1 MGVSV
6 PSFASSTEDRASS
19 PMLIK
24 GSLQFNESVETY
36 MTRTPSS
43 DGNRRTF
50 TVSCWYRKTVT
61 DGSSQVLMFAGP
73 NGDDTYPIYFDS
85 SNQIVV
91 AHYQGGFTYQLVGP
105 QLRDYAGWYHLV
117 SAHDTTQGYSY
128 NRIKLYINGVQ
139 ITDFSTANYP
149 SQNYDTSIN
158 KVSTQQRIG
167 FQVAAN
173 AFELDGYLTEFN
185 FIDGQQLDASYF
197 GYNDPLTGTWRPKK
211 FDISSTPTES
221 WGTCGFYL
229 PMDGSGATVGSD
241 QSGKGNDWTLT
252 NLSSAN
258 VCAQS
263 PSGIVYS
270 GKQRHGG
277 STTYN
282 ASRLPANY
290 CTLDRNNMGGSLT
303 LKDAATEV
311 DSSGE
316 ANVMGTHVIP
326 PNSGKYYWEC
336 KVLNTMAGVIGI
348 AELSVAN
355 TSTLASNTT
364 MRGYGADGN
373 KYYGNNGSSYG
384 SAFSHSGWVGV
395 LFDSDQR
402 KLEFLYNGVNQG
414 VAFTAGANGIVDGAY
429 YAPCFHLNSM
439 DLDIVNFGANYAYS
453 TTAWATVPPEGYKTL
468 CDASL
473 SQSTGIVLPEQ
484 YVKPVIWTGNET
496 AGRQIEVGFNPDL
509 IIGRARNDSQFWY
522 WTDTVRGSNKFIY
535 CNSESDEQTTAN
547 IINVDDNND
556 KGFKVGS
563 SGVINGTSSYNY
575 VGYAFKAGGSKNTFN
590 VDGVGYSS
598 AADAGLTAGNLTV
611 TGASV
616 GTKQGFSIIAYTS
629 GGQHNDQFPHGLT
642 QQPEIFI
649 AKDRGGAGSYDN
661 WGVYYSV
668 NGVNTNWNTLNS
680 TDDQGS
686 NSSGTTIN
694 GVSGAFASL
703 GSDVVYLSN
712 SAFANG
718 GGSGSA
724 SAGQSMI
731 GYLWHSVPGFSKFG
745 IYKGNQAA
753 DGPFSNL
760 GFKPA
765 IVIIKN
771 LTDGSTPWFIFDSAR
786 DPDNPIRLNLNPN
799 DNQAEEDD
807 TNGTWDWAANGAKM
821 TSSGTH
827 TNASGSTIMYWAWAE
842 SPFANL
848 YGGQSN
854 AK

>member
-1 MGVSV
+1 MGVVIPV
-6 PSFASSTEDRASS
+6 PCSAKEDSASS

-24 GSLQFNESVETY
+24 GSLRFDESTETWMY
-36 MTRTPSS
+36 RNANS
-43 DGNRRTF
+43 GNRRTF

-61 DGSSQVLMFAGP
+61 DGNTQIIFFAGP
-73 NGDDTYPIYFDS
+73 DGDDTYPLTVTS
-85 SNQIVV
+85 SNQIRVS
-91 AHYQGGFTYQLVGP
+91 HYQGGFTYQLVGP
-105 QLRDYAGWYHLV
+105 EIRDYAGWNHLV
-117 SAHDTTQGYSY
+117 AAHDTTQATAS
-128 NRIKLYINGVQ
+128 NRIKLYVNGVQ
-139 ITDFSTANYP
+139 ITDFSTEVYP
-149 SQNYDTSIN
+149 SQNYETSVN
-158 KVSTQQRIG
+158 ESGVTQRIG
-167 FQVAAN
+167 FQHAAN

-221 WGTCGFYL
+221 WGVNGFYL
-229 PMDGSGATVGSD
+229 PMDGSGATVGRD
-241 QSGKGNDWTLT
+241 QSGNNIDFTLMGNIGD
-252 NLSSAN
+252 N

-263 PSGIVYS
+263 PSGIVYA

-277 STTYN
+277 SSTYN

-303 LKDAATEV
+303 LKNGAIEV
-311 DSSGE
+311 DSSGA
-316 ANVMGTHVIP
+316 ANIMGTHVIP

-355 TSTLASNTT
+355 KSNLSDVPTI
-364 MRGYGADGN
+364 RGYGADGQ
-373 KYYGNNGSSYG
+373 KYYGNTGANYG
-384 SAFSHSGWVGV
+384 SVFSHSGWVGV

-402 KLEFLYNGVNQG
+402 KLEFLYNGVSQG

-439 DLDIVNFGANYAYS
+439 DLDIVNFGADYAYS
-453 TTAWATVPPEGYKTL
+453 TTPWTTLPPEGYKTL

-509 IIGRARNDSQFWY
+509 IIGRARNDTQNWY

-535 CNSESDEQTTAN
+535 SNSEGDEATTSN
-547 IINVDDNND
+547 IINVDDNNV

-563 SGVINGTSSYNY
+563 SGVINGSSSYNY
-575 VGYAFKAGGSKNTFN
+575 LGYAFKAGGSKNTFN
-590 VDGVGYSS
+590 VDDVGYASAS
-598 AADAGLTAGNLTV
+598 AAGLAAGDITV

-616 GTKQGFSIIAYTS
+616 GTKQGFSIIGYEAKE
-629 GGQHNDQFPHGLT
+629 GGGGFSHGLSET
-642 QQPEIFI
+642 PEILLI
-649 AKDRGGAGSYDN
+649 KGRGDTGSYDN
-661 WGVYYSV
+661 WGCYYTV

-680 TDDQGS
+680 TDEEGS
-686 NSSGTTIN
+686 NGSGETPGGGPS
-694 GVSGAFASL
+694 GVFAHFTSTQCYI
-703 GSDVVYLSN
+703 SSN
-712 SAFANG
+712 SYAN
-718 GGSGSA
+718 A
-724 SAGQSMI
+724 SNVAGEDMI
-731 GYLWHSVPGFSKFG
+731 AYIWHSVPGFSKFG
-745 IYKGNQAA
+745 IYKGNQSA

-765 IVIIKN
+765 IVFIKN
-771 LTDGSTPWFIFDSAR
+771 LSDGGTPWFVFDSAR
-786 DPDNPIRLNLNPN
+786 DPYNPIRLNLNPN
-799 DNQAEEDD
+799 DDQGEEDD

-827 TNASGSTIMYWAWAE
+827 PNKSGSTIMYWAWAE

>member
-1 MGVSV
+1 MGVVV
-6 PSFASSTEDRASS
+6 PNFASSTEDRASGA
-19 PMLIK
+19 MLIQ

-36 MTRTPSS
+36 MTRTPGS

-50 TVSCWYRKTVT
+50 TMSFWYRKTVT
-61 DGSSQVLMFAGP
+61 DSSTQVIFFAGP
-73 NGDDTYPIYFDS
+73 DGDDTYSPSITPD
-85 SNQIVV
+85 NQIQ
-91 AHYQGGFTYQLVGP
+91 AGHYQGGWQMRVVGP
-105 QLRDYAGWYHLV
+105 EMRDYAGWNHIV
-117 SAHDTTQGYSY
+117 CAWDTTQGTAS
-128 NRIKLYINGVQ
+128 NRIKLYMNGTQ
-139 ITDFSTANYP
+139 ITDFSTESYP

-158 KVSTQQRIG
+158 KVSTTQRIG
-167 FQVAAN
+167 FQHSAN

-211 FDISSTPTES
+211 FDISSTSGGS

-241 QSGKGNDWTLT
+241 QSGQGNDWTLT

-290 CTLDRNNMGGSLT
+290 CTLDRNNMGGSMT

-311 DSSGE
+311 DSSGP
-316 ANVMGTHVIP
+316 ANIMGTHVIP

-348 AELSVAN
+348 SDASVAAK
-355 TSTLASNTT
+355 TALSGVASI
-364 MRGYGADGN
+364 RGYGADGQ
-373 KYYGNNGSSYG
+373 KYYGDQGSSYG
-384 SAFSHSGWVGV
+384 SVFSHSGWVSV
-395 LFDSDQR
+395 LFDSDAR
-402 KLEFLYNGVNQG
+402 TLEFYYNGVSQG
-414 VAFTAGANGIVDGAY
+414 IAFTAGANGIVDGAY
-429 YAPCFHLNSM
+429 YAPCFHLNAM

-453 TTAWATVPPEGYKTL
+453 TTAWSTVPPEGYKTL

-473 SQSTGIVLPEQ
+473 SQSTGLVLPEK

-509 IIGRARNDSQFWY
+509 IIGRARNDSQNWY
-522 WTDTVRGSNKFIY
+522 WTDTVRGSNKFLY
-535 CNSESDEQTTAN
+535 SNSEGDEVTTAN
-547 IINVDDNND
+547 IINVDDNNVN
-556 KGFKVGS
+556 GFKVGS

-590 VDGVGYSS
+590 VDDVGYASAS
-598 AADAGLTAGNLTV
+598 AAGLAAGDMTV
-611 TGASV
+611 SGASV
-616 GTKQGFSIIAYTS
+616 GTKQGFSIIGYETKD
-629 GGQHNDQFPHGLT
+629 GGGGFSHGLSET
-642 QQPEIFI
+642 PEILLI
-649 AKDRGGAGSYDN
+649 KSRAGSTSYDN
-661 WGVYYSV
+661 WGCYYTV
-668 NGVNTNWNTLNS
+668 NGVNTNWNVLNNL
-680 TDDQGS
+680 DEQGS
-686 NSSGTTIN
+686 NSSGQTP
-694 GVSGAFASL
+694 GGGPSGAFAHFTSTQCYV
-703 GSDVVYLSN
+703 SSN
-712 SAFANG
+712 SYAN
-718 GGSGSA
+718 A
-724 SAGQSMI
+724 SNAVGEDMI
-731 GYLWHSVPGFSKFG
+731 AYIWHSVPGFSKFG
-745 IYKGNQAA
+745 TYTGNQAA

-799 DNQAEEDD
+799 DNAAEEDD
-807 TNGTWDWAANGAKM
+807 TNGTWDWAANGMKM
-821 TSSGTH
+821 TSSGTQP
-827 TNASGSTIMYWAWAE
+827 NKSDSKIMYWAWAE
-842 SPFANL
+842 NPFANL
-848 YGGQSN
+848 YGGQAN

>member
-1 MGVSV
+1 MGVVV
-6 PSFASSTEDRASS
+6 PNVASSTEDRASGA
-19 PMLIK
+19 MLIQ

-36 MTRTPSS
+36 MTRTPGS

-50 TVSCWYRKTVT
+50 TGSFWYRKTVT
-61 DGSSQVLMFAGP
+61 DSSTQVIMFAGP
-73 NGDDTYPIYFDS
+73 DGDDTYSPSITPD
-85 SNQIVV
+85 NQIQVG
-91 AHYQGGFTYQLVGP
+91 HYQGGWQMRVVGP
-105 QLRDYAGWYHLV
+105 EMRDYAGWNHIV
-117 SAHDTTQGYSY
+117 CAWDTTQGTAS
-128 NRIKLYINGVQ
+128 NRIKIYMNGVQ
-139 ITDFSTANYP
+139 ITDFSTESYP

-158 KVSTQQRIG
+158 KVSTTQRIG
-167 FQVAAN
+167 FQHSAN

-211 FDISSTPTES
+211 FDISSTPGGS

-241 QSGKGNDWTLT
+241 QSGQGNDWTLT

-290 CTLDRNNMGGSLT
+290 CTLDRNNMGGSMT

-311 DSSGE
+311 DSSGA

-355 TSTLASNTT
+355 KSNLSDVPTI
-364 MRGYGADGN
+364 RGYGADGQ
-373 KYYGNNGSSYG
+373 KYYGDQGSSYG
-384 SAFSHSGWVGV
+384 SVFSHSGWVSV
-395 LFDSDQR
+395 LFDSDAR
-402 KLEFLYNGVNQG
+402 TLEFYYNGVSQG
-414 VAFTAGANGIVDGAY
+414 IAFTAGANGIVDGAY
-429 YAPCFHLNSM
+429 YAPCFHLNAM

-453 TTAWATVPPEGYKTL
+453 TTAWSTVPPEGYKTL

-484 YVKPVIWTGNET
+484 YVKPVLWTGNET

-509 IIGRARNDSQFWY
+509 IIGRARNDSQNWY

-535 CNSESDEQTTAN
+535 SNSESDQVTTSN
-547 IINVDDNND
+547 IINVDDNNIN
-556 KGFKVGS
+556 GFKVGS

-590 VDGVGYSS
+590 VDDVGYAS
-598 AADAGLTAGNLTV
+598 AAAAGLTAGNLTI

-616 GTKQGFSIIAYTS
+616 GTKQGFSIIQYTA
-629 GGQHNDQFPHGLT
+629 GGANNDQFPHGLN
-642 QQPEIFI
+642 QKPEIFI
-649 AKDRGGAGSYDN
+649 AKAAVGDGGSYDN

-680 TDDQGS
+680 LDEQGS
-686 NSSGTTIN
+686 NSSGTTLE
-694 GVSGAFASL
+694 GVSGAFANL
-703 GSDVVYLSN
+703 QDDVVHLSN
-712 SAFANG
+712 SAYANG
-718 GGSGSA
+718 GGGGTA
-724 SAGQSMI
+724 AGQTMI

-745 IYKGNQAA
+745 IYTGNQSA

-771 LTDGSTPWFIFDSAR
+771 LTDSGTPWFIFDSAR

-799 DNQAEEDD
+799 DNAAEEDD
-807 TNGTWDWAANGAKM
+807 TNGTWDWAANGMKM

-827 TNASGSTIMYWAWAE
+827 PNKSDSKIMYWAWAE
-842 SPFANL
+842 NPFANL
-848 YGGQSN
+848 YGGQAN

>member
-1 MGVSV
+1 MGAAI
-6 PSFASSTEDRASS
+6 PRTCREDSATS

-61 DGSSQVLMFAGP
+61 DGSTQVIMFAGP
-73 NGDDTYPIYFDS
+73 DGDDTYSPSITPD
-85 SNQIVV
+85 NQIQ
-91 AHYQGGFTYQLVGP
+91 AGHYQGGWQMRVVGP
-105 QLRDYAGWYHLV
+105 EMRDYSSWNHIVTAW
-117 SAHDTTQGYSY
+117 DTTQG
-128 NRIKLYINGVQ
+128 NANDRIKIYMNGVQ
-139 ITDFSTANYP
+139 ITDFSTASMP
-149 SQNYDTSIN
+149 TQNYDTSIN

-167 FQVAAN
+167 FQVTAN

-211 FDISSTPTES
+211 FDISSTPGGS

-229 PMDGSGATVGSD
+229 PMDGSGATVGTD
-241 QSGKGNDWTLT
+241 QSGQGNDWTLT

-290 CTLDRNNMGGSLT
+290 CTLDRNNMGGALT

-311 DSSGE
+311 ESTGP

-348 AELSVAN
+348 SDASVAAK
-355 TSTLASNTT
+355 TALSGVASI
-364 MRGYGADGN
+364 RGYGADGK
-373 KYYGNNGSSYG
+373 KYYGDTGASYG
-384 SAFSHSGWVGV
+384 SVFSHSGWVGV
-395 LFDSDQR
+395 LFDSDVR
-402 KLEFLYNGVNQG
+402 TLEFYYNGVSQG
-414 VAFTAGANGIVDGAY
+414 IAFTAGANGIVDGAY
-429 YAPCFHLNSM
+429 YAPCFHLNGM
-439 DLDIVNFGANYAYS
+439 ELDKVNFGANYAYS
-453 TTAWATVPPEGYKTL
+453 TTAWSTVPPEGYKTL

-509 IIGRARNDSQFWY
+509 IIGRARNDSQNWY
-522 WTDTVRGSNKFIY
+522 WTDTVRGSNKFLY
-535 CNSESDEQTTAN
+535 SNSEGDEVTTAN
-547 IINVDDNND
+547 IINVDDNNV

-590 VDGVGYSS
+590 VDDVGYASAS
-598 AADAGLTAGNLTV
+598 AAGLAAGDITV

-616 GTKQGFSIIAYTS
+616 GTKQGFSIIGYQS
-629 GGQHNDQFPHGLT
+629 KDGGGGFSHGLSET
-642 QQPEIFI
+642 PEILVI
-649 AKDRGGAGSYDN
+649 KGRAGSTVYDN
-661 WGVYYSV
+661 WGVYYTV
-668 NGVNTNWNTLNS
+668 NGVNTNWNELQS
-680 TDDQGS
+680 TNAQGS
-686 NSSGTTIN
+686 NSSSQTPGGGPS
-694 GVSGAFASL
+694 GVFAHFTSTQCYI
-703 GSDVVYLSN
+703 SSN
-712 SAFANG
+712 SYAN
-718 GGSGSA
+718 A
-724 SAGQSMI
+724 SNDPGQDMI
-731 GYLWHSVPGFSKFG
+731 AYVWHSVPGFSKFG
-745 IYKGNQAA
+745 TYTGNQAA

-771 LTDGSTPWFIFDSAR
+771 LTNDSTPWFIFDSAR

-799 DNQAEEDD
+799 DNAAEEDD
-807 TNGTWDWAANGAKM
+807 TNGTWDWAANGMKM

-827 TNASGSTIMYWAWAE
+827 PNKSDSKIMYWAWAE

-854 AK
+854 AKII

>member
-1 MGVSV
+1 MGVAI
-6 PSFASSTEDRASS
+6 PRTCREDSATS
-19 PMLIK
+19 PMFIK

-117 SAHDTTQGYSY
+117 SAHDTTQGYAY

-211 FDISSTPTES
+211 FDISSTPGGS

-241 QSGKGNDWTLT
+241 QSGQGNDWTLT

-290 CTLDRNNMGGSLT
+290 CTLDRNNMGGSMT

-311 DSSGE
+311 DSSGP
-316 ANVMGTHVIP
+316 ANIMGTHVIP

-348 AELSVAN
+348 SDASVAAK
-355 TSTLASNTT
+355 TALSGVASI
-364 MRGYGADGN
+364 RGYGADGQ
-373 KYYGNNGSSYG
+373 KYYGDQGSNYG
-384 SAFSHSGWVGV
+384 SVFSHSGWVSV
-395 LFDSDQR
+395 LFDSDAR
-402 KLEFLYNGVNQG
+402 TLEFYYNGVSQG
-414 VAFTAGANGIVDGAY
+414 IAFTAGANGIVDGAY

-453 TTAWATVPPEGYKTL
+453 TTAWSTVPPEGYKTL

-473 SQSTGIVLPEQ
+473 SQSTGLVLPEK

-509 IIGRARNDSQFWY
+509 IIGRARNDSQNWY
-522 WTDTVRGSNKFIY
+522 WTDTVRGSNKFLY
-535 CNSESDEQTTAN
+535 SNSEGDEVTTAN
-547 IINVDDNND
+547 IINVDDNNVN
-556 KGFKVGS
+556 GFKVGS

-590 VDGVGYSS
+590 VDDVGYASAS
-598 AADAGLTAGNLTV
+598 AAGLAAGDMTV
-611 TGASV
+611 SGASV
-616 GTKQGFSIIAYTS
+616 GTKQGFSIIAYETKD
-629 GGQHNDQFPHGLT
+629 GGGGFSHGLSET
-642 QQPEIFI
+642 PEILLI
-649 AKDRGGAGSYDN
+649 KSRAGSTSYDN
-661 WGVYYSV
+661 WGCYYTV
-668 NGVNTNWNTLNS
+668 NGVNTNWNVLNNL
-680 TDDQGS
+680 DEQGS
-686 NSSGTTIN
+686 NSSGQTP
-694 GVSGAFASL
+694 GGGPSGAFAHFTSTQCYV
-703 GSDVVYLSN
+703 SSN
-712 SAFANG
+712 SYAN
-718 GGSGSA
+718 A
-724 SAGQSMI
+724 SNAAGEDMI
-731 GYLWHSVPGFSKFG
+731 AYIWHSVPGFSKFG
-745 IYKGNQAA
+745 TYTGNQAA

-799 DNQAEEDD
+799 DNAAEEDD
-807 TNGTWDWAANGAKM
+807 TNGTWDWAANGMKM
-821 TSSGTH
+821 TSSGTQP
-827 TNASGSTIMYWAWAE
+827 NKSDSKIMYWAWAE
-842 SPFANL
+842 NPFANL
-848 YGGQSN
+848 YGGQAN

>member
-1 MGVSV
+1 MGVV
-6 PSFASSTEDRASS
+6 IPRTCREDSASS

-36 MTRTPSS
+36 MTRTPGS

-50 TVSCWYRKTVT
+50 TVSCWYKKTVT
-61 DGSSQVLMFAGP
+61 DGSTQVIMFAGP
-73 NGDDTYPIYFDS
+73 DGDDTYSPSITPD
-85 SNQIVV
+85 NQIQ
-91 AHYQGGFTYQLVGP
+91 AGHYQGGWQMRVVGP
-105 QLRDYAGWYHLV
+105 EMRDYSSWNHIVTAW
-117 SAHDTTQGYSY
+117 DTTQGTAS
-128 NRIKLYINGVQ
+128 NRIKIYMNGVQ
-139 ITDFSTANYP
+139 ITDFSTESYP

-167 FQVAAN
+167 FQVTAN

-211 FDISSTPTES
+211 FDISSTPGGS

-241 QSGKGNDWTLT
+241 QSGQGNDWTLT

-290 CTLDRNNMGGSLT
+290 CTLDRNNMGGALT

-311 DSSGE
+311 DSTGP
-316 ANVMGTHVIP
+316 ANIMGTHVIP

-348 AELSVAN
+348 SDASVVGKTALSGVA
-355 TSTLASNTT
+355 SI
-364 MRGYGADGN
+364 RGYGADGK
-373 KYYGNNGSSYG
+373 KYYGDTGASYG
-384 SAFSHSGWVGV
+384 SVFSHSGWVGV

-402 KLEFLYNGVNQG
+402 TLEFTYNGVSQG

-429 YAPCFHLNSM
+429 YAPCFHLNAM

-453 TTAWATVPPEGYKTL
+453 TTAWSTVPPEGYKTL

-473 SQSTGIVLPEQ
+473 SQSTKIVLPEQ

-509 IIGRARNDSQFWY
+509 IIGRARNDTQNWY
-522 WTDTVRGSNKFIY
+522 WTDTVRGSNKFLY
-535 CNSESDEQTTAN
+535 SNSEGDEATTAN

-590 VDGVGYSS
+590 VDGVGYAS
-598 AADAGLTAGNLTV
+598 AAAAGLTGGNLTV
-611 TGASV
+611 TAASV

-629 GGQHNDQFPHGLT
+629 GGANNDQFPHGLT
-642 QQPEIFI
+642 QEPEIFI
-649 AKDRGGAGSYDN
+649 AKDRGGAGAYDN

-668 NGVNTNWNTLNS
+668 NGVNTNWAKLNG
-680 TDDQGS
+680 TDGQGG
-686 NSSGTTIN
+686 NGSGTTLN
-694 GVSGAFASL
+694 GVSGAFANL
-703 GSDVVYLSN
+703 ASDVVYLSN

-724 SAGQSMI
+724 TSGQSMI

-745 IYKGNQAA
+745 TYTGNQDS

-771 LTDGSTPWFIFDSAR
+771 LTDGGTPWFIFDSVR

-799 DNQAEEDD
+799 DSDPEEDD

-821 TSSGTH
+821 TSAGTH
-827 TNASGSTIMYWAWAE
+827 PNKSGSTIMYWAWAE
-842 SPFANL
+842 NPFANL